1 MEVGGILDKLF
12 GRRERRPTPLDE
24 VRTLIERFTTATL
37 AGVDPEDIGR
47 YPTKQRQAMA
57 FHFGAIQ
64 HLADEYALD
73 ETQALGVF
81 VMFMN
86 RYFRLPVSET
96 GSISQLLEG
105 FQSNPRE
112 RDCLEAGLE
121 AFRRWH
127 LQNDRRAPLDLG
139 EMLKRT

>member
-1 MEVGGILDKLF
+1 MGILDKLF
-12 GRRERRPTPLDE
+12 GRREVRATPLDE
-24 VRTLIERFTTATL
+24 ARTLIERFTTATL

-47 YPTKQRQAMA
+47 YPAKQRQSMA

-64 HLADEYALD
+64 HLAEEYALD
-73 ETQALGVF
+73 ETQTLGLF
-81 VMFMN
+81 VMFVN

-105 FQSNPRE
+105 FQSNPGERE
-112 RDCLEAGLE
+112 FLEAGLQ

-139 EMLKRT
+139 EMLNRM